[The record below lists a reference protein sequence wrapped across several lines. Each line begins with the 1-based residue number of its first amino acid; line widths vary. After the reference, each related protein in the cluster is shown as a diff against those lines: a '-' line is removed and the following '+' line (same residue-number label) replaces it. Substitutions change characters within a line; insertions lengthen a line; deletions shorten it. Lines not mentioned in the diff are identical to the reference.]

1 MEPGRW
7 LGRWRYL
14 SSSLTTWVPSPGE
27 NQYLQIV
34 LWFPHMLC
42 GMHEP
47 THMHVYRY
55 KHTHTPSQANKIKYV
70 YPIQSVIP
78 TWTSMTGASSFPS
91 SPKEPTLCPFCHLTS
106 SRHRLCQLL
115 HAVQLWLVFQGWDVI
130 WFLLALGRTSQDGLQ
145 VQSPPLARTLR
156 DLVWVSG
163 QKLSSHGR
171 HLFSGFKLIPQS
183 VSVWGEVGPVGS
195 DQKSHCLMCSH
206 RLSVKASLRQPHG
219 QYFPV
224 DDCRLK
230 CGVFK
235 QRDTKQEITSTA
247 PNTYFLARNSDP
259 VLAEVTGWKTRWAQ
273 R

>member
-1 MEPGRW
+1 MEPGRR

-27 NQYLQIV
+27 NQYLQVV

-47 THMHVYRY
+47 THMHMYRY
-55 KHTHTPSQANKIKYV
+55 KHTHSQANKIKYV
-70 YPIQSVIP
+70 YPVQSVIP

-106 SRHRLCQLL
+106 SRHCLCQLL

-130 WFLLALGRTSQDGLQ
+130 WFLLALGRTGQDGLQ

-171 HLFSGFKLIPQS
+171 QLFSGFKLIPQI
-183 VSVWGEVGPVGS
+183 
-195 DQKSHCLMCSH
+195 C
-206 RLSVKASLRQPHG
+206 LSVGGGRT
-219 QYFPV
+219 
-224 DDCRLK
+224 CRL
-230 CGVFK
+230 
-235 QRDTKQEITSTA
+235 RPEITLPHAFSQALCQSQPQTA
-247 PNTYFLARNSDP
+247 PTVFSSRLLLFKMWRFQTTGHKARDN
-259 VLAEVTGWKTRWAQ
+259 
-273 R
+273 

>member
-1 MEPGRW
+1 MKGWSQEDGSAGEGTCLQVWQLEFHPQERTNI
-7 LGRWRYL
+7 YK
-14 SSSLTTWVPSPGE
+14 SSSGFHTCSAACMSLHTCTCIDI
-27 NQYLQIV
+27 N
-34 LWFPHMLC
+34 
-42 GMHEP
+42 
-47 THMHVYRY
+47 T
-55 KHTHTPSQANKIKYV
+55 HTHSQANKIKYV

-183 VSVWGEVGPVGS
+183 VSAWGEVGPVGS
-195 DQKSHCLMCSH
+195 DQKSHCLMRSH
-206 RLSVKASLRQPHG
+206 RLSVKASLRQP
-219 QYFPV
+219 P
-224 DDCRLK
+224 RS
-230 CGVFK
+230 VFSSRWLPFK
-235 QRDTKQEITSTA
+235 MWRFQTTGHKARD
-247 PNTYFLARNSDP
+247 N
-259 VLAEVTGWKTRWAQ
+259 
-273 R
+273 